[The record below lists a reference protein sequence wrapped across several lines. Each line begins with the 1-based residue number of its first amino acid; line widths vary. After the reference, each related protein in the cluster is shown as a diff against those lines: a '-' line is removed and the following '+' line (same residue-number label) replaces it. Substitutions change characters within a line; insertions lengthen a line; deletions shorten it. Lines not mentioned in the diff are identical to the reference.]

1 MKKNDTVGFIGC
13 GNMGGALIR
22 AAAKAIDP
30 ERILIA
36 DALTDK
42 VSALANETG
51 SVPSD
56 LPSIAGGCRYIFLG
70 VKPQGMQAMLDQI
83 RDVLAARKDRFTLV
97 TMAAGM
103 TMERILSMAGGF
115 PIIRIMPN
123 LPASVGE
130 GMILWCSR
138 GASAEEEKDFERI
151 LSRAGKL
158 LKIPE
163 HLIDAGSAVSGC
175 GPAYVFQFAEALA
188 DGGVRCGLSRADA
201 NLLAA
206 QTLLGSAKLLL
217 ESGLHPGV
225 WKDAVCSPGGTTIE
239 GVLALE
245 EGAFRSDV
253 SKAVIAAYEKTKK
266 L

>member
-30 ERILIA
+30 KRILIA
-36 DALTDK
+36 DALADK
-42 VSALANETG
+42 VSALAAETG
-51 SVPSD
+51 AQPSD
-56 LPSIAGGCRYIFLG
+56 LAAIAEKCRYIFLG

-83 RDVLAARKDRFTLV
+83 KGALAARRSRFTLV
-97 TMAAGM
+97 SMAAGM
-103 TMERILSMAGGF
+103 TMDRILSMAGEH

-130 GMILWCSR
+130 GMILWC
-138 GASAEEEKDFERI
+138 GKDVTAEETEDFEKI
-151 LSRAGKL
+151 LSRAGRL

-217 ESGLHPGV
+217 ETGLHPGV

-245 EGAFRSDV
+245 EGAFRFDV
-253 SKAVIAAYEKTKK
+253 SKAVNAAYEKTKK